1 MKEDIIMDF
10 KLFEEVYAIV
20 SEYIYKLIEI
30 LFGITRDENG
40 NLVK

>member
-1 MKEDIIMDF
+1 MKEDIIMNF
-10 KLFEEVYAIV
+10 ELFEEVFAII

>member
-10 KLFEEVYAIV
+10 KLFEEVFAIV

-30 LFGITRDENG
+30 LFGITKDENG

>member
-1 MKEDIIMDF
+1 MDF
-10 KLFEEVYAIV
+10 TKFEAVFAIV